1 VTVSECRSTEERSL
15 SPFRTGYRFGR
26 DERYEVLS
34 LLGAGATAVVL
45 LVHDHVRGRR
55 AAAKLLTSYPG
66 ESTGEALFRARAEA
80 HTLRR
85 LHHENIVKVYEVGR
99 CNETAYVLLE
109 HRDGIALD
117 ELVEKGPLPIPCAL
131 DIAAQ
136 IASALAHAHAAGV
149 LHLDVKPGNVWVARE
164 GGVKLLDFGMDADFE
179 RARRE
184 GKTAPKLLF
193 GTPAY
198 MAPEQWRLMT
208 PDARTD
214 VWALGMTLYEL
225 VTGELPFAKPGEHP
239 ILICEAVVSNG
250 APPSISKRL
259 NAPAALD
266 ELLRR
271 ALANDRAKRFQTA
284 GEFLQALKSV
294 AQNVRNPSSA
304 PSPSLPVR
312 AHRARRRR
320 RDAALVA

>member
-1 VTVSECRSTEERSL
+1 M
-15 SPFRTGYRFGR
+15 
-26 DERYEVLS
+26 
-34 LLGAGATAVVL
+34 LGAGATAVVL

-55 AAAKLLTSYPG
+55 AAAKFLRSYEG
-66 ESTGEALFRARAEA
+66 EHTNEALFRARAEA
-80 HTLRR
+80 CTLKKIR
-85 LHHENIVKVYEVGR
+85 HENIVKVYEVGR

-131 DIAAQ
+131 DIASQ

-149 LHLDVKPGNVWVARE
+149 LHLDVKPGNVWVARQ
-164 GGVKLLDFGMDADFE
+164 GGIKLLDFGMDADFE

-184 GKTAPKLLF
+184 TATAPRLLF

-214 VWALGMTLYEL
+214 VWSLGMTLYEL
-225 VTGELPFAKPGEHP
+225 LTAELPFIKSGEHP
-239 ILICEAVVSNG
+239 ILICEAVASNG
-250 APPSISKRL
+250 APPLISSRL
-259 NAPAALD
+259 NAPPALD
-266 ELLRR
+266 EVLRR
-271 ALANDRAKRFQTA
+271 ALANDRANRFQTA
-284 GEFLQALKSV
+284 GEFLRALKNV
-294 AQNVRNPSSA
+294 AQDVRSPSSA
-304 PSPSLPVR
+304 PSLPVR

-320 RDAALVA
+320 REAALVA